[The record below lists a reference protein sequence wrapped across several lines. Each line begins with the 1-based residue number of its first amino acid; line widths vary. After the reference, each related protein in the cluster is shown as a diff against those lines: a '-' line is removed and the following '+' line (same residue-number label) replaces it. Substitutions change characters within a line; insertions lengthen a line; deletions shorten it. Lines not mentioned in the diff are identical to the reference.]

1 MARAPRPLGS
11 VPKRSALD
19 CMVNGFRVFMDDPTP
34 LVVFGFFMAFI
45 GAIGPIFLFG
55 PYVAQAGGVL
65 FYIFI
70 GFPAE
75 VGFAF
80 LCLRAVRSGGIKTEN
95 LFAVITHYGEIVL
108 AGIFT
113 TLLIVGATSFFF
125 LPGVYVY
132 LRTRFVPYLL
142 LEDELDF
149 ATAIRESFHLTS
161 GITGQVFV
169 ICMMGGALYLIGG
182 LALLLGIS
190 PALALWHLAL
200 ASLYHAN
207 VAPPEA
213 WKIEDEE
220 DIAWYTGSDDDLE
233 AAAEDSVKTS

>member
-1 MARAPRPLGS
+1 MAREPRPLGS
-11 VPKRSALD
+11 VPKRTALD
-19 CMVNGFRVFMDDPTP
+19 CLINGFRVFMDDPAP
-34 LVVFGFFMAFI
+34 LVVFGFCMAFA

-55 PYVAQAGGVL
+55 PYAAQAGGVL

-80 LCLRAVRSGGIKTEN
+80 LCLRAVRSGGVKTEH
-95 LFAVITHYGEIVL
+95 LFAVLSHYWEIVL

-113 TLLIVGATSFFF
+113 TLIIVGAAGFFV
-125 LPGVYVY
+125 LPGIYVY

-161 GITGQVFV
+161 GLTVQVLM
-169 ICMMGGALYLIGG
+169 ICIVGVGLYLIGG
-182 LALLLGIS
+182 LALLLGIA

-207 VAPPEA
+207 VAPPEG
-213 WKIEDEE
+213 WQIEDEE
-220 DIAWYTGSDDDLE
+220 DLAWYTASDEEIL
-233 AAAEDSVKTS
+233 ASSTPDSR

>member
-1 MARAPRPLGS
+1 
-11 VPKRSALD
+11 
-19 CMVNGFRVFMDDPTP
+19 
-34 LVVFGFFMAFI
+34 MAFA

-55 PYVAQAGGVL
+55 PTAAQAGGVL

-70 GFPAE
+70 GFPSE

-80 LCLRAVRSGGIKTEN
+80 LCLRAVRSGGIKTEH
-95 LFAVITHYGEIVL
+95 LFAVVNNYREIVL
-108 AGIFT
+108 AGIFS
-113 TLLIVGATSFFF
+113 TLIIVGAAGFF
-125 LPGVYVY
+125 LLPGIYVY

-149 ATAIRESFHLTS
+149 ATAISESFHLTS
-161 GITGQVFV
+161 GITLQVFL
-169 ICMMGGALYLIGG
+169 ICLVGVVLYLIGG

-207 VAPPEA
+207 VAAPEG
-213 WKIEDEE
+213 WRIEDEE
-220 DIAWYTGSDDDLE
+220 DLAWYTASDE
-233 AAAEDSVKTS
+233 EIAESSMGDPR